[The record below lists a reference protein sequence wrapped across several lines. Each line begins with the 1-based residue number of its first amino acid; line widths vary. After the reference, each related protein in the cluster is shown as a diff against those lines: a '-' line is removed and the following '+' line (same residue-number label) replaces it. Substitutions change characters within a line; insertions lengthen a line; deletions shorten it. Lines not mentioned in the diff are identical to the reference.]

1 MIDPAILE
9 DGDPMKHRL
18 KHRFMTASSV
28 IATVP
33 AMAFAG
39 SAIAATAQ
47 ENYPTRPINFIA
59 TEVVGSA
66 TDIQAR
72 IIAKGMALLLGQ
84 PIEIENIFGELGIEK
99 AIRSAPDGYTIVYGS
114 AGTLALLP
122 HIKKVS
128 FDPLNDLTAVGR
140 FVISPTLLAVNPSL
154 PVKNVQELVAL
165 MKANPGK
172 LKMSSAGAG
181 TTGHFAGEMFIA
193 MAGIKPV
200 VVHYKGGGPAIDA
213 VVNNDS
219 QWTMAPIAG
228 RLPHVRSGKL
238 CALAT
243 GGATRLPALPD
254 VPTIAESGYPAYN
267 SVGWAGIY
275 VPKGTPQPIIDKL
288 NAAIAKAVTL
298 PSVKKEFEEQG
309 VEGAG
314 STQAELTKI
323 LQDDYVHLGELAK
336 SIGVHVE

>member
-1 MIDPAILE
+1 
-9 DGDPMKHRL
+9 MKHAFIKAL
-18 KHRFMTASSV
+18 AFTAAA
-28 IATVP
+28 I
-33 AMAFAG
+33 AG
-39 SAIAATAQ
+39 STTIVGAQ
-47 ENYPTRPINFIA
+47 ETYPTKPIRFIA

-72 IIAKGMALLLGQ
+72 IIAKGMAPLLGQ
-84 PIEIENIFGELGIEK
+84 PIEIENIFGEPGLEK
-99 AIRSAPDGYTIVYGS
+99 AIKAAPDGYTVVYGG

-128 FDPLNDLTAVGR
+128 FDPLHDLTPVGR

-154 PVKNVQELVAL
+154 PANNVQELVAL

-172 LKMSSAGAG
+172 LKMSTAGAG

-193 MAGIKPV
+193 MAGVKPI
-200 VVHYKGGGPAIDA
+200 VVHYPGGGPAIDA

-238 CALAT
+238 RALAT
-243 GGATRLPALPD
+243 GGTTRLPALPD
-254 VPTIAESGYPAYN
+254 VPTISESGYPAYS

-275 VPKGTPQPIIDKL
+275 VPNGTPQPIIDKL
-288 NAAIAKAVTL
+288 NAAIVTAVTL
-298 PSVKKEFEEQG
+298 QDVKKEFAEQG
-309 VEGAG
+309 VEGAS
-314 STQAELTKI
+314 STQAEVAKM
-323 LQDDYVHLGELAK
+323 LQDDYVHLGELAR
-336 SIGVHVE
+336 SIGVRVE

>member
-1 MIDPAILE
+1 
-9 DGDPMKHRL
+9 MKSTIIKVL
-18 KHRFMTASSV
+18 AV
-28 IATVP
+28 A
-33 AMAFAG
+33 AAAFAG
-39 SAIAATAQ
+39 SATMSGAQ
-47 ENYPTRPINFIA
+47 DYPTRPIHFIA

-72 IIAKGMALLLGQ
+72 IIAKGMAPLLGQ
-84 PIEIENIFGELGIEK
+84 QIEIENIFGEPGLQK
-99 AIRSAPDGYTIVYGS
+99 AIKAAPDGYTVVYGG

-128 FDPLNDLTAVGR
+128 FDPLRDLTPVGR
-140 FVISPTLLAVNPSL
+140 FVISPTLLAINPSL
-154 PVKNVQELVAL
+154 PVNNVQDLVAL

-172 LKMSSAGAG
+172 LKMSTAGAG

-193 MAGIKPV
+193 MAGVKPI
-200 VVHYKGGGPAIDA
+200 VVHYPGGGPAIDA

-238 CALAT
+238 RALAT
-243 GGATRLPALPD
+243 GGTSRLPALPD

-275 VPKGTPQPIIDKL
+275 VPNGTPQSIIDKL

-298 PSVKKEFEEQG
+298 PEVRQEFAEQG
-309 VEGAG
+309 VEGAS
-314 STQAELTKI
+314 STQAEVAKM
-323 LQDDYVHLGELAK
+323 LQDDYVHLGELAR
-336 SIGVHVE
+336 SIGVRVE

>member
-1 MIDPAILE
+1 
-9 DGDPMKHRL
+9 MKHA
-18 KHRFMTASSV
+18 FMKALAFTAAALVGS
-28 IATVP
+28 TTL
-33 AMAFAG
+33 AG
-39 SAIAATAQ
+39 AQ
-47 ENYPTRPINFIA
+47 ETYPTKPIHFIA

-72 IIAKGMALLLGQ
+72 IIAKGMAPLLGQ
-84 PIEIENIFGELGIEK
+84 PIEIENIFGELGLLK
-99 AIRSAPDGYTIVYGS
+99 AIKSAPDGYTLVYGG

-128 FDPLNDLTAVGR
+128 FDPLRDLTPVGR

-154 PVKNVQELVAL
+154 PANNVQELVAL
-165 MKANPGK
+165 MKANPGT
-172 LKMSSAGAG
+172 LKMSTAGAG

-193 MAGIKPV
+193 MAGVRPI
-200 VVHYKGGGPAIDA
+200 VVHYPGGGPAIDA

-238 CALAT
+238 RALAT
-243 GGATRLPALPD
+243 GGTTRLPALPD

-275 VPKGTPQPIIDKL
+275 VPNGTPQPIIDKL
-288 NAAIAKAVTL
+288 NAAIVTAVTL
-298 PSVKKEFEEQG
+298 PEVKKEFAEQG
-309 VEGAG
+309 VEGAS
-314 STQAELTKI
+314 STQAEVAKM
-323 LQDDYVHLGELAK
+323 LQYDYAHLGELAR
-336 SIGVHVE
+336 SIGIRVE